1 MIKSRKA
8 KIDDLMLY
16 FEWANDTLVRA
27 NSIHQAPIPLE
38 SHKNWFTQKV
48 VDKDTFMYVLE
59 IEGKPIGQL
68 RIERKEEHA
77 LINYSMDKNF
87 RGKGLGTDMLRM
99 GIHAF
104 QKETSPI
111 ILIGKVQVSNLASA
125 KIFQKL
131 GFDQKELES
140 IKGEEYF
147 VFHTNKSF

>member
-1 MIKSRKA
+1 
-8 KIDDLMLY
+8 
-16 FEWANDTLVRA
+16 
-27 NSIHQAPIPLE
+27 
-38 SHKNWFTQKV
+38 
-48 VDKDTFMYVLE
+48 
-59 IEGKPIGQL
+59 
-68 RIERKEEHA
+68 
-77 LINYSMDKNF
+77 MDKNF

-111 ILIGKVQVSNLASA
+111 ILIGIVQVSNLASA